1 MKLLICSCTPEN
13 LLVCKIVLSVSLFN
27 LMVELYPTYVDVIN
41 SCSSASL
48 LRPNFKQISK

>member
-27 LMVELYPTYVDVIN
+27 LMVELYPTYVDVTN